1 MSHPQYKLK
10 WVPPDNRSEVSQAF
24 VESVTMM
31 ATATVSTNVAESAS
45 SQVVASLQGDDDYGY
60 GENNSSSL
68 TVPSSTSQVRAEAM
82 NFLSD
87 ADTSLSRLQVFP
99 AVKRLFLKFNTAL
112 PSSAPVERLFSIAG
126 LIETPR
132 RNRLSDDNFEKLLM
146 LKVNKVWFGGTDKIC
161 SVLTALL

>member
-45 SQVVASLQGDDDYGY
+45 SQVVASLEGDDDYGY

-68 TVPSSTSQVRAEAM
+68 TVASSTSQVRAEAM

-146 LKVNKVWFGGTDKIC
+146 LKVNKV
-161 SVLTALL
+161 